1 MSGNCKCWLKRKYDF
16 LCVLHTLAMRLY
28 KQKPF
33 AFAFYNSLPKAGI
46 QRGIMIDLTTIINER
61 IFLFP
66 TAVEASSW

>member
-1 MSGNCKCWLKRKYDF
+1 
-16 LCVLHTLAMRLY
+16 MRLY

-66 TAVEASSW
+66 TAVEASS